1 MLERPLTNGKK
12 EKPRTGV
19 EPAGHGQV
27 PGSDHFNHRPGKLN
41 IKWLCY
47 CHVPEKTE
55 MEWQKEKL
63 RERKKGRAWNIDQLK
78 VNGNY
83 NL

>member
-1 MLERPLTNGKK
+1 MDTFNKWK
-12 EKPRTGV
+12 EKKTLTGV
-19 EPAGHGQV
+19 EPAGHRQV

-55 MEWQKEKL
+55 ME
-63 RERKKGRAWNIDQLK
+63 
-78 VNGNY
+78 
-83 NL
+83 